1 MDSHSV
7 NLNTFLLCS
16 TALGRV
22 VKIFHQQIQ
31 IIRND
36 SPLVGSP
43 EMKGQ
48 TQFEVNMEEETR

>member
-1 MDSHSV
+1 MDSYSV

-22 VKIFHQQIQ
+22 VKIFLQQIQ
-31 IIRND
+31 IIRNS